1 MRIYRGFKPTKYF
14 MNSAERRLKLLLLLQ
29 SNRKLTVNDIAD
41 YFGISRRTVFRD
53 MRSLQEMEV
62 PVTHEQ
68 NYGYGLMK
76 GYNVPPLMFT
86 PKQMAI
92 VIVGLSFVKSQVD
105 ETMIEDAREVEM
117 KIQSVVPSHL
127 KNFINEL
134 ESKAIVDPF
143 SKPDVLPKR
152 GGNWF
157 VICNAIT
164 EKNSIRFSYFDKKK
178 IRSKDRIVDPYLL
191 VHYGDHW
198 NVLGFDHSRKDIRNF
213 ILDRM
218 SDVLIQKETFMPGK
232 FNPEELIY
240 RLGEKAF
247 TADLLV
253 NRETV
258 PNFKAKLP
266 ALIIEEKE
274 YDELQYRIRFRFDNL
289 DFLNR
294 WLLQFPDDVK
304 IVGPKKLIKRRK
316 TLLHRMLG
324 EIESD

>member
-1 MRIYRGFKPTKYF
+1 

-41 YFGISRRTVFRD
+41 NFGISRRTVFRD

-68 NYGYGLMK
+68 DAGYGLMK

-92 VIVGLSFVKSQVD
+92 IMVGLSFVKTQVD

-117 KIQSVVPSHL
+117 KIQSVVPAHL

-134 ESKAIVDPF
+134 ESKAIVDPYY
-143 SKPDVLPKR
+143 KPDVTPMR

-157 VICNAIT
+157 VICNAMT
-164 EKNSIRFSYFDKKK
+164 EKNTIRFSYFDKKK
-178 IRSKDRIVDPYLL
+178 IKSKDRVVDPYLL

-198 NVLGFDHSRKDIRNF
+198 NVLGFDHVRKDIRNF

-218 SDVLIQKETFMPGK
+218 SDVLIQNETFVPQEIR
-232 FNPEELIY
+232 PEDLIY
-240 RLGEKAF
+240 RLGEKTF
-247 TADLLV
+247 SADLLI
-253 NRETV
+253 NRDSLNV
-258 PNFKAKLP
+258 IKSKLP
-266 ALIIEEKE
+266 ALITEEND
-274 YDELQYRIRFRFDNL
+274 YDENQVRIRFRFDNL

-304 IVGPKKLIKRRK
+304 ILGPKKLIKRRK

>member
-1 MRIYRGFKPTKYF
+1 

-29 SNRKLTVNDIAD
+29 SNRKLTVNDLAD

-68 NYGYGLMK
+68 NTGYGLMK
-76 GYNVPPLMFT
+76 GYNIPPLMFT

-105 ETMIEDAREVEM
+105 ETMVEDAREVEM
-117 KIQSVVPSHL
+117 KIQSVVPPHL
-127 KNFINEL
+127 KTFINEL

-143 SKPDVLPKR
+143 NKPDIVTKR

-164 EKNSIRFSYFDKKK
+164 EKKSIRFTYFDKKK
-178 IRSKDRIVDPYLL
+178 IKSKDRVMDPYLL

-198 NVLGFDHSRKDIRNF
+198 NVLGFDHARKDIRNF

-218 SDVLIQKETFMPGK
+218 TDVLILNQSFERGEM
-232 FNPEELIY
+232 NPEDLIY
-240 RLGEKAF
+240 RVGERAF
-247 TADLLV
+247 TADLLI
-253 NRETV
+253 NREAANTI
-258 PNFKAKLP
+258 KAKLP
-266 ALIIEEKE
+266 ARISEETE
-274 YDELQYRIRFRFDNL
+274 YQDNQIRIRFRFDNL
-289 DFLNR
+289 DYLNR
-294 WLLQFPDDVK
+294 WLLQYPDDIK
-304 IVGPKKLIKRRK
+304 ILGPKKLVKRRK